1 MSRSGVFYVVKA
13 MERTVAGTAAA
24 DAPPVPAGRAV
35 DCEATAA
42 RPDGS
47 APSFVRRVLAAV
59 QHSLGGAPGR
69 TGRTRRAVR
78 GAAEAD

>member
-24 DAPPVPAGRAV
+24 DAPRVPAGQAV
-35 DCEATAA
+35 DREATAA
-42 RPDGS
+42 RPDGR

-59 QHSLGGAPGR
+59 QHSLGGARDPAGR
-69 TGRTRRAVR
+69 CRRTVG
-78 GAAEAD
+78 GAAQAD